1 MKNFITS
8 MLGALVALVIF
19 SVGACLLFIG
29 LIGALVAVGQQK
41 KAPEVVDGSYL
52 VFDLSTNITDA
63 PPPLDLGDISGGKT
77 NVLQLRAITR
87 ALHHAA
93 LDSKIRGVLLLGD
106 LSPSGLGTGY
116 AALKEV
122 RAALTDFHASGKPVV
137 AYLDYA
143 TTRDYYLASAANQVV
158 MDPFGELIMP
168 GLSSEPWF
176 VGGMLEKYGIGVQV
190 TRVGKYKSYV
200 ETFTKTSMSPESR
213 EQLQKLL
220 DDIWGTIV
228 SDMGKSRGLGVEK
241 IQATVDAEGII
252 KPSLALKEHLI
263 DQVAYRDEIIEQLK
277 KETGV
282 TSPTE
287 SFRQVQ
293 IGYYAKNNIPAPP
306 SSLGSGR
313 VAIVYAEGDI
323 VEGEGEQSEIGGAK
337 YAREIR
343 RLREDSS
350 IKAIVL
356 RVNSPGGSATAS
368 ETIQRELRLARK
380 VKPVIVSMGSY
391 AASGGYWI
399 STFGDRI
406 FAEPDTVTGSIGVF
420 GIIPNIQKLAND
432 HGLTFDNVKTGRL
445 ADGLITIARPR
456 TDEELAVFQKGV
468 DWMYGQFVS
477 KVAEG
482 RKLAPSRV
490 EEIAQG
496 RVWSGTEAKNIGLVD
511 EIGGLDAA
519 VRYAG
524 KQANLGDHF
533 RITEYPRTRNLSEA
547 IAEMLGN
554 FAPVSLHLRST
565 GLVGQITDQIES
577 EFSWLNALNDSK
589 GVYARMPANILIH

>member
-19 SVGACLLFIG
+19 TVGACLLLIG
-29 LIGALVAVGQQK
+29 LIGAIVAMSQQK
-41 KAPEVVDGSYL
+41 KAPEVVNGSYL

-63 PPPLDLGDISGGKT
+63 PPPLDLGDLSGART
-77 NVLQLRAITR
+77 DVLQLRSITR

-93 LDSKIRGVLLLGD
+93 SDSKIRGVLLLGN
-106 LSPSGLGTGY
+106 LSPTGLGTGY

-122 RAALTDFHASGKPVV
+122 RAALTEFHASGKPVL

-158 MDPFGELIMP
+158 MDPYGELIMP

-176 VGGMLEKYGIGVQV
+176 VGGLFEKYGIGVQV
-190 TRVGKYKSYV
+190 TRAGKYKSYV
-200 ETFTKTSMSPESR
+200 ETFTRTDMSAESR
-213 EQLQKLL
+213 EELQKLL
-220 DDIWGTIV
+220 DDVWGTLIT
-228 SDMGKSRGLGVEK
+228 DMGNSRGLGPEK

-252 KPSLALKEHLI
+252 KASIALSSHLI
-263 DQVAYRDEIIEQLK
+263 DQVAYRDVIIDQLK
-277 KETGV
+277 RETGV
-282 TSPTE
+282 TSPTD
-287 SFRQVQ
+287 SFKQVQ
-293 IGYYAKNNIPAPP
+293 LSYYAKNNLPAAP
-306 SSLGSGR
+306 SSLGPGK

-323 VEGEGEQSEIGGAK
+323 VEGEGDRSEIGGAK
-337 YAREIR
+337 FAREIR

-368 ETIQRELRLARK
+368 ETIQRELVLARK

-399 STFGDRI
+399 SIFGDRI

-432 HGLTFDNVKTGRL
+432 HGLTFATVKTGKF
-445 ADGLITIARPR
+445 AGGLLTISRPR

-468 DWMYGQFVS
+468 DWMYSQFVA
-477 KVAEG
+477 KVSEG
-482 RKLAPSRV
+482 RKLPLSRV

-496 RVWSGTEAKNIGLVD
+496 RVWSGTDAKNIGLVD
-511 EIGGLDAA
+511 EIGGLEAA

-524 KQANLGDHF
+524 KQANLGEHF
-533 RITEYPRTRNLSEA
+533 RITEYPKSKNLSEA
-547 IAEMLGN
+547 IAEMLGR
-554 FAPVSLHLRST
+554 FAPSSLHLRST
-565 GLVGQITDQIES
+565 GLVGQITEQIEG
-577 EFSWLNALNDSK
+577 ELSWLNALNDSK
-589 GVYARMPANILIH
+589 GVYARMPVNVLIR